1 VPRHFLSGLKL
12 ERNPGILEP
21 CNLLLGCNLFLGGSN
36 YGSVIIKQNETTRCV
51 LLPSLQI
58 RLISLPYLCFF
69 FRTQRIMGRQWAKIR
84 TVGEVGGVSH
94 SHAELTDEGHMQH
107 PKKVWF

>member
-1 VPRHFLSGLKL
+1 MCSAPIFANSLNFVTVP
-12 ERNPGILEP
+12 
-21 CNLLLGCNLFLGGSN
+21 
-36 YGSVIIKQNETTRCV
+36 T
-51 LLPSLQI
+51 
-58 RLISLPYLCFF
+58 FF

-84 TVGEVGGVSH
+84 TVGEVGVVSH

>member
-1 VPRHFLSGLKL
+1 M
-12 ERNPGILEP
+12 
-21 CNLLLGCNLFLGGSN
+21 
-36 YGSVIIKQNETTRCV
+36 KQPDVFC
-51 LLPSLQI
+51 SH
-58 RLISLPYLCFF
+58 LCKFIEFRYRTYVF

-84 TVGEVGGVSH
+84 TVGEVGVVSH